1 MWFAFAWG
9 VFGFDC
15 LMWEKGWQAAVLGT
29 PEGADLK
36 PSSQILKRL
45 IRLQKRLTTLK
56 IRLSRFSSPI

>member
-56 IRLSRFSSPI
+56 I